1 MASFCKI
8 LWNGEQQKDISDDE
22 RRKRKSEG
30 SRGGECR
37 RRCRERRR
45 GDCRCFRTRCPGRGD
60 RILGGLGDRGGSRRG
75 SRDRVRDLSSF
86 QEAQVLSSVGL
97 FTDPKKKAP
106 AFVKRVSAPLCAK
119 IRCCS
124 IREPTRSPKE

>member
-45 GDCRCFRTRCPGRGD
+45 GDCWGFRTRRPGRGD
-60 RILGGLGDRGGSRRG
+60 RILGGPGYRGGSRRG
-75 SRDRVRDLSSF
+75 SRDRVRAISSF
-86 QEAQVLSSVGL
+86 QEAQVLTSCRLIWCRAQNALSGSL
-97 FTDPKKKAP
+97 
-106 AFVKRVSAPLCAK
+106 
-119 IRCCS
+119 
-124 IREPTRSPKE
+124 